1 LGLKSQV
8 LDTIQTL
15 KDVTHRNSLIIK
27 TVTSAFFIILVAAI
41 ALTIIVFNMSPDLL
55 DSFSSFTQS
64 VLGYGDIPLP
74 YTGNLFSYIF
84 SNNVGHFWNPIRMI
98 VWIPVLGPLL
108 LWLEVLLNS
117 GLIGVVAVI
126 VGVNNGVAYP
136 IIGLVPHGLIEIPA
150 FLFQL
155 SAIVLWQVT
164 VSEAII
170 TKLRGNPLERTKIN
184 QAIRDIIILATV
196 SIILMAVAAVIETYV
211 TPYLLGL

>member
-1 LGLKSQV
+1 MGLKSQV